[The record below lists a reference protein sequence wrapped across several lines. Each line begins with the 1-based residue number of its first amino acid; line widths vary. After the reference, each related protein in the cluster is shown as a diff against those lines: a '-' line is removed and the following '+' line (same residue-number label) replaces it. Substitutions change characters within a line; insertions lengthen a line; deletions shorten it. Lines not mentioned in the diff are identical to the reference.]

1 LLKIR
6 LSRVGKKKRPAYRIV
21 VADSRAARNG
31 APVDIVGHYD
41 PLTDPATIVINEE
54 KVLHWL
60 QRGARPSE
68 AAAKLLA
75 KSGVSRGG
83 EEQTSEAEPEGGGEV
98 T

>member
-1 LLKIR
+1 MLKIR

-21 VADSRAARNG
+21 VADSRAARDG

-54 KVLHWL
+54 KALHWL
-60 QRGARPSE
+60 ERGAQPSE

-75 KSGVSRGG
+75 KSGASRGG
-83 EEQTSEAEPEGGGEV
+83 EEQPSEAEPEGGGEV

>member
-6 LSRVGKKKRPAYRIV
+6 LSRVGKKKRPSYRIV
-21 VADSRAARNG
+21 VADSRAARDG
-31 APVDIVGHYD
+31 ALVDTIGHYD

-54 KVLHWL
+54 KALHWL
-60 QRGARPSE
+60 QRGAQPSE

-75 KSGVSRGG
+75 KAGVGPG
-83 EEQTSEAEPEGGGEV
+83 AEEQASETQPEGGGEE

>member
-6 LSRVGKKKRPAYRIV
+6 LSRVGKKKRPSYRIV
-21 VADSRAARNG
+21 VADSRAARDG
-31 APVDIVGHYD
+31 ALVDIIGHYD

-54 KVLHWL
+54 KALHWL
-60 QRGARPSE
+60 QRGAQPSE

-75 KSGVSRGG
+75 KSGLKGES
-83 EEQTSEAEPEGGGEV
+83 EEQTSEVEPEGGGEE